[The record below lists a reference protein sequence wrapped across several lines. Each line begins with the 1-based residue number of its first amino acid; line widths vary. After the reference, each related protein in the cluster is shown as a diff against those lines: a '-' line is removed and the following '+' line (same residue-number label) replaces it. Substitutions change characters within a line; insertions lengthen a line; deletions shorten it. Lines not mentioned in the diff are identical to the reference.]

1 MKAKQPVKIFS
12 IPLNPKLTEP
22 QFIDFLNF
30 CKEYKDYI
38 YDIYFTCRIPPFLQD
53 AMGDIFIQTEDNLF
67 AIDVAF
73 HIQEQTGI
81 PISATFNNTM
91 VRPDQKNLELWLKNF
106 KPLYDGGVRSCTIPH
121 THWLLTG
128 QIKHHFPDLFVKN
141 TILRNVKEPREVAQL
156 AEAGFDYVNLDRV
169 LMRDHQRLQEIKK
182 VKEKYNIKLSLLA
195 NEGCVGACPVMDEH
209 FAFNNTRWNS
219 PQYFTDPISRVSCP
233 KWHTEDSAIQLKNA
247 NFPPWREDWLEFLNL
262 GIDVFK
268 MHGRENSD
276 RLYETMDII
285 KRFAR
290 NEKILFDGFN
300 DYIDDAHLTEK
311 PINIWRNKI
320 KTCKFDCWD
329 CNYCDKVWKSKGN
342 TNNKKVEQ
350 VAQLLI
356 DTVNCPIGDTVE
368 GITSDKIKQLL
379 NGLGKL
385 STSYLEIGVL
395 NGGTFCSTIK
405 DNTLKAYAVDHWQEK
420 TKSNNG
426 LIDID
431 SSKEKFIENAK
442 KFKGNNTI
450 KVFDCH
456 FLNVEKSNIEDIDLF
471 FYDAD
476 HSKEMNYQAVKYF
489 SDKIMDEAIL
499 MFDDANWD
507 GVVDGAKQGIIDSGF
522 EILYEKILLNEEE
535 STDMWWNGFYLTVIR
550 KK

>member
-1 MKAKQPVKIFS
+1 MKIFS

-356 DTVNCPIGDTVE
+356 DTVNCPIGNTVE

-535 STDMWWNGFYLTVIR
+535 SIDMWWNGFYLTIVKR
-550 KK
+550 K